1 MTYNKTNTKG
11 VFQSISESV
20 DGFSKRSISG
30 SYKNQR
36 EIAFRSKDKR
46 IPLAILD
53 IYSTVL
59 RASTREGFDV
69 QQVHEVW
76 RTASLEYSVG
86 LITLI
91 LGKPF
96 NNLDLRKFY
105 FQLSSFGNMGFERS
119 PSPPMDILQGP
130 GSVAFRTL
138 AHMKN
143 QNQRPVYAWIIDAG
157 EDYLEASWAGFT
169 YALLEHLVMDELV
182 TGALRSKLLARDLGL

>member
-1 MTYNKTNTKG
+1 MIKLTSKKSSKST
-11 VFQSISESV
+11 SETMAS
-20 DGFSKRSISG
+20 FSKRSSGG

-36 EIAFRSKDKR
+36 EIALRFKDKG

-53 IYSTVL
+53 LYYIVL

-69 QQVHEVW
+69 QQVHDVW

-91 LGKPF
+91 LDNAF
-96 NNLDLRKFY
+96 NNLDISKSY
-105 FQLSSFGNMGFERS
+105 FQLSSFGTMGFECS

-138 AHMKN
+138 AHIKY
-143 QNQRPVYAWIIDAG
+143 QNQRRVFECIIDTG
-157 EDYLEASWAGFT
+157 EDYLGASWAGFT
-169 YALLEHLVMDELV
+169 YALLEHLVKDELV
-182 TGALRSKLLARDLGL
+182 TGALRCKLLARDLGL